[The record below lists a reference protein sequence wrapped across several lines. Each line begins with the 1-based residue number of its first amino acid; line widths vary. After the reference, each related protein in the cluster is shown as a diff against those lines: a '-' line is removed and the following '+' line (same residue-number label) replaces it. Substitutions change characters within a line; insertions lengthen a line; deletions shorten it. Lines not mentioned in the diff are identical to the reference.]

1 MHEAAALLRSRRASA
16 VELVHA
22 CADRIARLD
31 GELVAFITNSVET
44 AMADARVADEEL
56 AHGMD
61 RGPLHGIPVALKDLF
76 DVAGVRT
83 TAGSR
88 ILANNLAV
96 RSSTVAERLRN
107 AGAIF
112 VGKTNLHEFAFG
124 VTNQNPHFGAAKN
137 PWDRSRIPGGSSGG
151 TAIAVSTGMCFLS
164 PGSDTGGSIRIPA
177 ALCGVAG
184 LKPTFGRVSLRGVV
198 PLSWTLDH
206 AGPLA
211 RSVRDLAIALQ
222 VVAGYDAEDPGSVDV
237 PVDDYL
243 GGLEEGA
250 RGLRVLVPAEHFFD
264 DCDSEVER
272 AVRDAVAV
280 LEREGAR
287 VVEAGLP
294 QVSLLA
300 AQRPIISADAAAY
313 HRDDLR
319 EHADDIGT
327 DVLERLRAGVSVTGT
342 DYARARRDRDAL
354 RRAWIELL
362 REYDVIATPTTRIAA
377 PPREGEDAIAAAA
390 RLTANTSPFNLTG
403 LPALSV
409 PCGFTASGLPVGL
422 QLAAGPWREAT
433 LLRAAR
439 AYERAT
445 HWHERHPAG

>member
-137 PWDRSRIPGGSSGG
+137 PWDRSASRPRSAGS
-151 TAIAVSTGMCFLS
+151 
-164 PGSDTGGSIRIPA
+164 PA
-177 ALCGVAG
+177 SSR
-184 LKPTFGRVSLRGVV
+184 PS
-198 PLSWTLDH
+198 
-206 AGPLA
+206 
-211 RSVRDLAIALQ
+211 
-222 VVAGYDAEDPGSVDV
+222 
-237 PVDDYL
+237 
-243 GGLEEGA
+243 
-250 RGLRVLVPAEHFFD
+250 
-264 DCDSEVER
+264 
-272 AVRDAVAV
+272 
-280 LEREGAR
+280 
-287 VVEAGLP
+287 
-294 QVSLLA
+294 A
-300 AQRPIISADAAAY
+300 A
-313 HRDDLR
+313 
-319 EHADDIGT
+319 
-327 DVLERLRAGVSVTGT
+327 
-342 DYARARRDRDAL
+342 
-354 RRAWIELL
+354 
-362 REYDVIATPTTRIAA
+362 
-377 PPREGEDAIAAAA
+377 
-390 RLTANTSPFNLTG
+390 
-403 LPALSV
+403 
-409 PCGFTASGLPVGL
+409 
-422 QLAAGPWREAT
+422 
-433 LLRAAR
+433 
-439 AYERAT
+439 
-445 HWHERHPAG
+445 